1 MDSYIL
7 LCETDDG
14 DIYFLFL
21 DAKHMFRFKCML
33 ILFFSIDLFSTSL

>member
-21 DAKHMFRFKCML
+21 DAKHMFRFKYAYFIFL
-33 ILFFSIDLFSTSL
+33 Y